1 MSTTIGK
8 RMIDGAGV
16 KYHTVGNG
24 VVRDVGSAIVGTIG
38 HALVNKLASAV
49 KGSGF
54 KITGQGK
61 KKPGRPRKVG
71 RPKKK

>member
-1 MSTTIGK
+1 MSTAIGK
-8 RMIDGAGV
+8 RMIEGAGV
-16 KYHTVGNG
+16 TYHTVGNG

-49 KGSGF
+49 KGSGY
-54 KITGQGK
+54 KISGQGK

>member
-1 MSTTIGK
+1 MSTTIGN
-8 RMIDGAGV
+8 RMINGAGV

-24 VVRDVGSAIVGTIG
+24 VVRDVGSAMVGTIG